1 MLLLLLLLYVLAGVV
16 RGLEVLT
23 VHGPVVGE
31 ERQETDPRTG
41 HQLTWTQY
49 LNIPYAAAPVGERRF
64 RPPSKP
70 DPWLEPRQSSRLQ
83 QNLTICPQLGGPGG
97 GLYGRSDEDCLYLH
111 LAVPP
116 VSPPSLLPV
125 MVWLHG
131 GGFMSGDGTPQ
142 SFGPQYWMGHGVIIV
157 TINYRLGPLGYLSLG
172 LEEVP
177 GNMGQLDQVMALTW
191 VRDNIALFGGDPG
204 LVTIFGQSAGA
215 AAVSYQMFSETS
227 RGLFRRVIAQS
238 GLGGFMPSFHHHQ
251 ARQPG

>member
-1 MLLLLLLLYVLAGVV
+1 MRALLVVPGVV

-23 VHGPVVGE
+23 MQGPVVGE

-41 HQLTWTQY
+41 QQVRWTQY

-116 VSPPSLLPV
+116 VSPPSLSTAAAILVAACCSALPSVFTWLPV
-125 MVWLHG
+125 QW
-131 GGFMSGDGTPQ
+131 
-142 SFGPQYWMGHGVIIV
+142 
-157 TINYRLGPLGYLSLG
+157 RLGAVFL
-172 LEEVP
+172 
-177 GNMGQLDQVMALTW
+177 
-191 VRDNIALFGGDPG
+191 RDNFVISPI
-204 LVTIFGQSAGA
+204 IFRSLMTA
-215 AAVSYQMFSETS
+215 S
-227 RGLFRRVIAQS
+227 R
-238 GLGGFMPSFHHHQ
+238 HQ
-251 ARQPG
+251 T